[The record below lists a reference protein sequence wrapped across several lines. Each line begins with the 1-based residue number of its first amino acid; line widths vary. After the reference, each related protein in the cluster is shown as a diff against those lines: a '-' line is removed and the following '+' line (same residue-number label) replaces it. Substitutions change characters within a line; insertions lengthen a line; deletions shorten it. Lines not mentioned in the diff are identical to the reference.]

1 MKTYVLI
8 LIIVAALL
16 LMGPVMLLFAKL
28 NGVDPFVLDKIGPE
42 GPTPEQQKSF
52 IIVHILRPIFSILWM
67 EARIIKSLRRK

>member
-8 LIIVAALL
+8 LTIVAAML

-28 NGVDPFVLDKIGPE
+28 NGVDPFILDKIGPE
-42 GPTPEQQKSF
+42 GPSPEQEKSF
-52 IIVHILRPIFSILWM
+52 IIVNILKPLFAFLWL